1 MKLNRLRLGRVARLL
16 AVSVAAASMA
26 LAWALPAQAAQT
38 AHSWATTCAGG
49 TLAGTYGNLVVTG
62 ECTVVAPVTV
72 NGVLTVTG
80 KSAVFLSEYP
90 GSPSV
95 RINGNVF
102 VSHGGTLALGQPVEG
117 CDNDVRATSVI
128 KGNVVARGAL
138 SVKILC
144 STVKG
149 NVISIGG
156 GYSAQPNCLTNDGI
170 NLPIKDNEVSG
181 SIIVSGWSGCWMGV
195 IRNQVSGNVILA
207 RNTAVAYEPGT
218 TNPDGME
225 IVTNH
230 INGSLVCFGNTP
242 RPQVGDSQGEANQVA
257 GDKVGQCASIR

>member
-1 MKLNRLRLGRVARLL
+1 MVVKLNRLRLSRVARLL
-16 AVSVAAASMA
+16 AVSVAGVSMA
-26 LAWALPAQAAQT
+26 LVGALPAQAAPT
-38 AHSWATTCAGG
+38 RTTCAGG
-49 TLAGTYGNLVVTG
+49 PLAGTYGNLVVTG
-62 ECTVVAPVTV
+62 ECTVVGPVTV

-102 VSHGGTLALGQPVEG
+102 VNRGGMLALGQPVEG
-117 CDNDVRATSVI
+117 CGNDVRATSVVN
-128 KGNVVARGAL
+128 GNVVASGAL

-149 NVISIGG
+149 NVISTGG
-156 GYSAQPNCLTNDGI
+156 GYSAEPDCLTNGGI
-170 NLPIKDNEVSG
+170 NLPLKDNKVSG
-181 SIIVSGWSGCWMGV
+181 SIIVKGWSGCWMGV
-195 IRNQVSGNVILA
+195 IRNQVSGNVILM
-207 RNTAVAYEPGT
+207 RNTSVAFEPGT

-230 INGSLVCFGNTP
+230 ISRNLICVRNAP
-242 RPQVGDSQGEANQVA
+242 HPQVGDSGGEANQVA
-257 GDKVGQCASIR
+257 GHKVGQCASIR